1 MEHGFSDEMKSKKYV
16 KNMSISDEAHG
27 QVLFEG
33 NLGELRELSLVEG
46 DVLEFTGVNGVL
58 RINITDEQ
66 LHHVLLRKS
75 RVKPQLQGGEL
86 YNPTG
91 KIVNNYKYQVQY
103 DLICKYQ
110 KREIVAMIE
119 LLWTP

>member
-1 MEHGFSDEMKSKKYV
+1 MEHGFSVEMKSKKYV

-66 LHHVLLRKS
+66 LHQVLLRKS
-75 RVKPQLQGGEL
+75 RVKLSSE
-86 YNPTG
+86 
-91 KIVNNYKYQVQY
+91 V
-103 DLICKYQ
+103 
-110 KREIVAMIE
+110 RS
-119 LLWTP
+119 